1 MARGAGKGMG
11 VVMIKRILCSFVF
24 VLLVVQGVMAVDRIE
39 YSALQTGD
47 ALIIS
52 GRAEFHGITITGDGT
67 NAVTVD
73 IYNNIEK
80 SGEKITPTLNFSQS
94 ATSKTQA
101 YSVNP
106 PVRCNT
112 GIYVDI
118 TTSGTASYVI
128 YFSRY

>member
-1 MARGAGKGMG
+1 
-11 VVMIKRILCSFVF
+11 MIKRIFFIF
-24 VLLVVQGVMAVDRIE
+24 VLVLLAQSAAMAVDRIE
-39 YSALQTGD
+39 YSALKTAD

-73 IYNNIEK
+73 IYNNTEG
-80 SGEKITPTLNFSQS
+80 SGEKITPTLNFPQS

-101 YSVNP
+101 YSVSP
-106 PVRCNT
+106 PVRCNN

-118 TTSGTASYVI
+118 TTTGTASYII